1 MQGVGGREIHR
12 ATEKFAERPPEADKG
27 KEANPDRGVIV
38 DEEVNITSLA
48 GLAPH
53 CRAEHA
59 DFLHS
64 VLLEHL
70 AVGLQG
76 ATYVCGVHNRI
87 LPKTHADVKTHYHSP
102 ASAARVASLH
112 TIGPSLDTD
121 GRRAVAEYILRSP
134 FSLENLRYQASTGA
148 NIYQSRMHQ
157 VLKRNFAVFSA
168 CDWLAALTAR
178 IRTRASTSCGTTL
191 VQQRESREAA
201 EDAGKGR
208 GVLHQRGVE

>member
-1 MQGVGGREIHR
+1 M
-12 ATEKFAERPPEADKG
+12 
-27 KEANPDRGVIV
+27 
-38 DEEVNITSLA
+38 
-48 GLAPH
+48 
-53 CRAEHA
+53 
-59 DFLHS
+59 
-64 VLLEHL
+64 
-70 AVGLQG
+70 GLQG

-168 CDWLAALTAR
+168 CDWLAALTAHIPNAGEHLVR
-178 IRTRASTSCGTTL
+178 YYGWYSNVSRGKRRKTPEKGEESSTSEELSEVTDSVAKRAWARLIKQMYEVDPLVCPRCAGTMRIIAFMEQPAGIDLPVPRTAD
-191 VQQRESREAA
+191 REDSPPPGPVAWPGA
-201 EDAGKGR
+201 
-208 GVLHQRGVE
+208 